1 MAPLNR
7 KTADD
12 AQGIS
17 ARPQIK
23 VLSPGVWHLH
33 TSQKVLIALIGLM
46 GTLDSAFAVPPTL
59 NSSGLTP
66 EQCYRR
72 DSDCT
77 WACGEATGDLKYEC
91 FGICDRMLGHCLDTG
106 DWTDSELQI
115 DPGTGKPP
123 DKGSLLAGLLMRMM
137 IILADTDGD
146 GVLSPKEIRSL
157 KERVFIRADTNDS
170 SKPPVNPD
178 KQ

>member
-1 MAPLNR
+1 M
-7 KTADD
+7 TA
-12 AQGIS
+12 S
-17 ARPQIK
+17 
-23 VLSPGVWHLH
+23 VWRLR

-46 GTLDSAFAVPPTL
+46 CTPDSAFAVPPTL
-59 NSSGLTP
+59 DTSGLTA

-77 WACGEATGDLKYEC
+77 VTCGEANPEMKYEC

-106 DWTDSELQI
+106 DWTDSELQV
-115 DPGTGKPP
+115 DPSTGKPP
-123 DKGSLLAGLLMRMM
+123 GKGTLLAGLLMRMM

-146 GVLSPKEIRSL
+146 GMLSPKEIRSL
-157 KERVFIRADTNDS
+157 KERVFIRPDTNFS
-170 SKPPVNPD
+170 PKPPINSD